1 MTRREHLALAMTQR
15 TAVLCPHCGRDFG
28 LALAAIA
35 RVLDEGARTHSGDWR
50 DESASFHTGRAERHL
65 RLLRETD
72 TAEDHLANAACRL
85 LMALELRERA
95 AEARKPSDIPMPN
108 PNSK

>member
-1 MTRREHLALAMTQR
+1 MSRPAITFE
-15 TAVLCPHCGRDFG
+15 

-35 RVLDEGARTHSGDWR
+35 RVLKEGARTHSGDWR
-50 DESASFHTGRAERHL
+50 DESASFHAGRAERHL

-72 TAEDHLANAACRL
+72 TAEDHLANATCRL

-95 AEARKPSDIPMPN
+95 ADVRKPSNIPIPPSAQRAVEAVRRAMHEPIVRK
-108 PNSK
+108 S

>member
-1 MTRREHLALAMTQR
+1 MDKLTTAFRLALRRIA
-15 TAVLCPHCGRDFG
+15 AVM
-28 LALAAIA
+28 A
-35 RVLDEGARTHSGDWR
+35 EGAASHSEDWS

-72 TAEDHLANAACRL
+72 TAEDHLANATCRL

-95 AEARKPSDIPMPN
+95 AEACEPISPYAQRMVEAVRAYMRNRPQ
-108 PNSK
+108 

>member
-1 MTRREHLALAMTQR
+1 MSRPAITFR
-15 TAVLCPHCGRDFG
+15 

-72 TAEDHLANAACRL
+72 TAEDHLANATCRL

-95 AEARKPSDIPMPN
+95 AEARKLMRQGSAGKPPKTPDAEAARTPDP
-108 PNSK
+108 K